1 MVKGTA
7 RTCPSPAGDTAH
19 GHGRGARAGRAPPRR
34 GIRPPATRTLVL
46 RPDPSIDR
54 PPRDPRNSQ
63 DDRGR
68 PEIDGG
74 QRIVDAEGPIHVDEV
89 ARRVSAAFGK
99 ARTGGRIAA
108 ATLEALRHAGTAGQI
123 LRDDDFWMTDAQR
136 EDTPI
141 RDRSAESR
149 SILNVAAL
157 PERPFSRDQRRWV
170 YASSKQADT
179 SFGFGSDQDMERQS
193 NYLVIKHDTFPLQT
207 PVPGDP
213 AYDPQCTIACAKVLG
228 AARGRA
234 KVLSS

>member
-1 MVKGTA
+1 MEGTLKDILP
-7 RTCPSPAGDTAH
+7 PSDLVPLSGQGDCTHVPLAC
-19 GHGRGARAGRAPPRR
+19 GRHGARSRAWCPRGSCAAAEGDQAAR
-34 GIRPPATRTLVL
+34 DADARL

-54 PPRDPRNSQ
+54 PTRDPRNSQ

-157 PERPFSRDQRRWV
+157 PGIEIRAAAKLLERESGRMESRAQVRAVARLLGFRQVRPDL
-170 YASSKQADT
+170 QAAI
-179 SFGFGSDQDMERQS
+179 QS
-193 NYLVIKHDTFPLQT
+193 ALEE
-207 PVPGDP
+207 VPRD
-213 AYDPQCTIACAKVLG
+213 DVE
-228 AARGRA
+228 
-234 KVLSS
+234 